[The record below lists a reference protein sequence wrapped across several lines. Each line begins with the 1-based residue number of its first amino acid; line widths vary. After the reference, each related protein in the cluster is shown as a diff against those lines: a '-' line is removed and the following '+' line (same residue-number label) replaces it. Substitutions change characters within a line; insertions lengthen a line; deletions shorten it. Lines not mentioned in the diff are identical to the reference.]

1 MKPALQDGRSASRSQ
16 VWKQLWLTSLLFVTA
31 GFSLM
36 VGGSSIGPAE
46 VMALAWG
53 EASDSARTIV
63 LDIRLPRILLA
74 MLVGAGVAASGAVIQ
89 GLFRNPLAD
98 PALIGVSAGAAL
110 FASLFMLLGGTS
122 AFAMLGLAGSA
133 FTGGLLATWIVLI
146 VGQRGGGISTMLLA
160 GIALNAIA
168 LSGVGLLS
176 YLSSD
181 VQLRSISFWALG
193 SLNGASWSGVI
204 VALVIPV
211 AIGFMLLSARA
222 LNIMTLGEEEARY
235 LGVSQDK
242 LRVRV
247 ILLSAVAVGVG
258 VALTGV
264 IAFLGLIVP
273 HLVRMMVG
281 ARHEVLIPG
290 SALLGAF
297 LLVLADLFSRSVFAP
312 AELPVGILTALIGG
326 PFFIYLIVSQQK
338 ERLTL

>member
-16 VWKQLWLTSLLFVTA
+16 VWKQLWLTSMLVVTA

-273 HLVRMMVG
+273 HLVRLMVG